1 VNRLCLAANVPL
13 IEGGSTGYLGQ
24 VCVHA
29 VALGYVFWVGLVR
42 RSYHSTRNHAAA
54 SECVVL
60 RSPELYALQAY
71 VIRKGITECY
81 DCTPKSGSKVYAI
94 CTIRRR
100 VRALG
105 AAAYDA
111 RRGIS
116 KLPPRCVC

>member
-1 VNRLCLAANVPL
+1 MLLH
-13 IEGGSTGYLGQ
+13 LGKFF
-24 VCVHA
+24 
-29 VALGYVFWVGLVR
+29 GWVGVR
-42 RSYHSTRNHAAA
+42 RSYHSTRNYAAA

-60 RSPELYALQAY
+60 RSLELYALQAY

-100 VRALG
+100 VRALA

-116 KLPPRCVC
+116 KLPPRRVC